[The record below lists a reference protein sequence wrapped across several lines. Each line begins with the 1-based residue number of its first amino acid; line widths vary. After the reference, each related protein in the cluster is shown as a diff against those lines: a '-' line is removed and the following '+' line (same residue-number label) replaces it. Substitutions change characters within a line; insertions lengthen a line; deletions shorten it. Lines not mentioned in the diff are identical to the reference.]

1 MASAHAELHPEEVPN
16 GLVALTAVRFE
27 LPVGGLHDLVAP
39 TAARC
44 VPVDDHCGLVVL
56 TAVRFELLVDGRCA
70 LVAPTAV
77 RCVPVD
83 DHCGL
88 VVLTAVRFE
97 LPVDGR
103 CGPEGCKTTRGVHL
117 QSPRLG
123 PWARPQAGRQLLS
136 DG

>member
-16 GLVALTAVRFE
+16 GLVALTAVRFD

-39 TAARC
+39 TAARF
-44 VPVDDHCGLVVL
+44 VPV
-56 TAVRFELLVDGRCA
+56 A
-70 LVAPTAV
+70 
-77 RCVPVD
+77 